1 MWWML
6 GFLLPYHV
14 LTLRLPIG
22 DVDTIVFINIQ
33 ESLDDIKFYRVWFR
47 WSYLLHL
54 RGEKT
59 LGIDGFQTQPADLE
73 S

>member
-1 MWWML
+1 ML

>member
-1 MWWML
+1 MSNAR
-6 GFLLPYHV
+6 FLL
-14 LTLRLPIG
+14 LTSHFPSLRLPIG
-22 DVDTIVFINIQ
+22 EVDTILFINIQ